1 MKRFDAVAGS
11 LGAAKNCVGVI
22 DDDVAVREGLCLMLE
37 TLQIEV
43 HAYTSAADYLAD
55 PVGRECC
62 TCLVLDVR
70 MPGMSGIELQRHL
83 LKQARVP
90 AIVFVTGHG
99 DIPMA
104 VEAMRNGAVDFLQKP
119 FNEQQLLDSVYK
131 ALALEERLRKAQKAS
146 ETVTARLVCLTPKE
160 REVLA
165 KLIQGLRSREIAV
178 ELGRATKTIE
188 EHRANIMHK
197 MHASTIAELVS
208 MCNLAKYSANCYGHG
223 PYLSS
228 IPG

>member
-1 MKRFDAVAGS
+1 MKRFYAAAGG

-37 TLQIEV
+37 TLHLEV
-43 HAYTSAADYLAD
+43 HAYASAADYLAD
-55 PVGRECC
+55 PYGRECC
-62 TCLVLDVR
+62 TCLVVDVR

-83 LKQARVP
+83 LERERVP

-119 FNEQQLLDSVYK
+119 FNEQQLLDGVHK
-131 ALALEERLRKAQKAS
+131 ALALAERLQKAQKAS

-165 KLIQGLRSREIAV
+165 KLIQGLRSKEIAV

-208 MCNLAKYSANCYGHG
+208 MCNLAKFSGNCHG
-223 PYLSS
+223 QGLHFPS